1 MARLGAAHAIV
12 DDIRTSLVDLCSEF
26 IVPEDEDGSERK
38 ESLVAIEENVR
49 FLAELLDRAHVA
61 MDEAEAEDWQEGEGE
76 VGDDEEEGEED
87 EGADAA

>member
-26 IVPEDEDGSERK
+26 IVP
-38 ESLVAIEENVR
+38 
-49 FLAELLDRAHVA
+49 
-61 MDEAEAEDWQEGEGE
+61 AEAEDWQEGEGE